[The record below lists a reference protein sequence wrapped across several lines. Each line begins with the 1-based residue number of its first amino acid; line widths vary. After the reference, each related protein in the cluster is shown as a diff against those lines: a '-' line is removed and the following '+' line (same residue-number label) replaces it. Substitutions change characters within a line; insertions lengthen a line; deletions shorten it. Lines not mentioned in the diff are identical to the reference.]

1 MPGVCESVVV
11 DVFDME
17 DEEVS
22 LKPKGGRK
30 VDEAWN

>member
-11 DVFDME
+11 VVFDVE

-22 LKPKGGRK
+22 LKRKGGRK
-30 VDEAWN
+30 ADKAWN